1 MGGPATVLI
10 VILLLT
16 LGPPLIIGAQ
26 GWWRDRARRAVV
38 ERFRQQNQAVLL
50 VTTRRW
56 PQADPSVAPVL
67 VSASTV
73 RSLDSTRFGL
83 GALRQIVGGEMKM
96 FTRNLALARDEAT
109 ERVRAQATQAG
120 CDCVLNLRFETSQ
133 VSRTAC
139 EIIAYGT
146 AIRRASP

>member
-1 MGGPATVLI
+1 MDGPVTILV

-26 GWWRDRARRAVV
+26 GWLRDRARRSAV
-38 ERFRQQNQAVLL
+38 ERFRQQNQDVLL
-50 VTTRRW
+50 VSTRRW
-56 PQADPSVAPVL
+56 PLAAPSVAPVL

-96 FTRNLALARDEAT
+96 LTRNMALARDEAV
-109 ERVRAQATQAG
+109 ERVRAQAKQAG
-120 CDCVLNLRFETSQ
+120 CDCVLNLRFETSR
-133 VSRTAC
+133 VSSTAC

-146 AIRRASP
+146 AIRRA